1 MATGYMV
8 LYITPGGN
16 VLNTP
21 DNWNMDYV
29 SDAFTART
37 KYDDRFED
45 FDHEPTKAEKAAVM
59 GVDEFEAEGRWW
71 GENLWRL
78 RVRYP
83 IQYTTENR
91 GGVVRLYALDDPKIP
106 ASWGHRVV
114 FWGVLTTAA
123 KHLQLHTHI
132 ATTLGFAP
140 VGGAWAALDPDDQTQ
155 FLPNAVQIAL
165 GLTNQQQLTRVTA
178 LRNGLQSLGYTPT
191 ALSAILAAP
200 AGKTED
206 DLVRA
211 LVHDLGFTMADLRN
225 AAIGLS

>member
-8 LYITPGGN
+8 LYITPGVDFLN
-16 VLNTP
+16 VPDGWNT
-21 DNWNMDYV
+21 DYE
-29 SDAFTART
+29 SDTFIARV
-37 KYDDRFED
+37 KYDDRFEN
-45 FDHEPTKAEKAAVM
+45 FDHVPDETEQTAVL
-59 GVDEFEAEGRWW
+59 GVDEEIVEARWW
-71 GENLWRL
+71 EEGVYRL

-91 GGVVRLYALDDPKIP
+91 GGIVPLYRLDDPKIP
-106 ASWGHRVV
+106 DTWGNRAV
-114 FWGVLTTAA
+114 FWAVLTTAA

-155 FLPNAVQIAL
+155 FLPNAVQTAL
-165 GLTNQQQLTRVTA
+165 GLTNQQQLARVTT

-191 ALSAILAAP
+191 NLSALLSSP
-200 AGKTED
+200 DGKTED

-211 LVHDLGFTMADLRN
+211 LVHDLGFTMNDLRN
-225 AAIGLS
+225 AAIGF